1 MNIKHLLIGMTCFF
15 IGHIFVWYQLN
26 GQFLWE
32 WFRKNTVIVAS
43 AGLFISFFYIWG
55 TKYTVSAMEGLLWP
69 VRFIGFGCGMVIY
82 ATFVSHYF
90 DQGINLKTL
99 ISLGL
104 CLILISIQVFWK
116 TS

>member
-1 MNIKHLLIGMTCFF
+1 
-15 IGHIFVWYQLN
+15 
-26 GQFLWE
+26 
-32 WFRKNTVIVAS
+32 
-43 AGLFISFFYIWG
+43 
-55 TKYTVSAMEGLLWP
+55 
-69 VRFIGFGCGMVIY
+69 MVIY

-116 TS
+116 V